1 MKTHTKILIAIA
13 LIAFGVTTRFLP
25 HLWNFTAVT
34 AIALFA
40 TNYLGAKWSMPT
52 VVVTMFISDLFLG
65 FYQKEIM
72 LAVYASFLLV
82 ALLPK
87 LLKGNSVFKILGLS
101 ISGSLV
107 FFFITNTAV
116 WLFETMYPANF
127 SGLIASY
134 VAGIPFLKNAIIGDM
149 WYTFALFGVYESAT
163 YLAKQKS
170 LASASDLVARN

>member
-13 LIAFGVTTRFLP
+13 LVAFGVATRFLP

-52 VVVTMFISDLFLG
+52 VFR
-65 FYQKEIM
+65 
-72 LAVYASFLLV
+72 
-82 ALLPK
+82 
-87 LLKGNSVFKILGLS
+87 ILGLS
-101 ISGSLV
+101 ISGSLI

-116 WLFETMYPANF
+116 WFFETMYPANL

-134 VAGIPFLKNAIIGDM
+134 VAGIPFLKNAIVGDM
-149 WYTFALFGVYESAT
+149 WYTFALFGVYESAI

-170 LASASDLVARN
+170 LASASDLVVGN